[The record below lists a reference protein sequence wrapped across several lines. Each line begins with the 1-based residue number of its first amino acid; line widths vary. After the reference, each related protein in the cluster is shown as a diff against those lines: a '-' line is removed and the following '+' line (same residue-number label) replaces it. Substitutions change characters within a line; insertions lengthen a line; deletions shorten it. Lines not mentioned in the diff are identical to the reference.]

1 MNFKGSQNFFV
12 VLGVVCLIVFL
23 VTKKKKVEFVAPA
36 PNIVT
41 DQGGTNSLNAQK
53 PSNAHVPTYQVAQD
67 PNLPPKGEN
76 LSKTIS
82 HVEYIETKVKE
93 KLRLK
98 VALPT
103 DYKFQDLSFEDVEI
117 ATGFHGYDSKTGTHL
132 VLAGVRKT
140 LQPNEVIAFLKESG
154 TDLPGFDPRF
164 LKILKEPKRGVA
176 HDGFGQP
183 YVWEVEGGGKAMTIA
198 LVNRADGR
206 GSYVAILNGPSKS
219 LSDQEERFESIYDS
233 MKAE

>member
-12 VLGVVCLIVFL
+12 VLGVVCLIVFF
-23 VTKKKKVEFVAPA
+23 VTKKKKVEFVAP
-36 PNIVT
+36 
-41 DQGGTNSLNAQK
+41 NSNATQDLRGADA
-53 PSNAHVPTYQVAQD
+53 PSNKKLGNSAVQTYQVAQD
-67 PNLPPKGEN
+67 INQPAKADNVAKA
-76 LSKTIS
+76 IS

-98 VALPT
+98 VTLPT

-117 ATGFHGYDSKTGTHL
+117 ATGFHGYDNKTNTHL

-164 LKILKEPKRGVA
+164 LKVLQEPKRGVA
-176 HDGFGQP
+176 HGGFDQP
-183 YVWEVEGGGKAMTIA
+183 YVWEIESGGKAMTIA
-198 LVNRADGR
+198 LVNRTDGR

-219 LSDQEERFESIYDS
+219 LSDQEERFEGIYDS

>member
-23 VTKKKKVEFVAPA
+23 VTKKKKVEFVAP
-36 PNIVT
+36 T
-41 DQGGTNSLNAQK
+41 HNAVEESKQTTSK
-53 PSNAHVPTYQVAQD
+53 SNKKQASPDIPTYQVAQET
-67 PNLPPKGEN
+67 NLPAKDEN
-76 LSKTIS
+76 VTRVIS

-98 VALPT
+98 VTLPT
-103 DYKFQDLSFEDVEI
+103 DYKFQDLSFDDVEI
-117 ATGFHGYDSKTGTHL
+117 ATGFHGYDNKTGTHL

-140 LQPNEVIAFLKESG
+140 LQPNEVLAFLKESG

-164 LKILKEPKRGVA
+164 LKILQEPKRGVA
-176 HDGFGQP
+176 HGGFNQP

-206 GSYVAILNGPSKS
+206 GSYVAILNGPAKS
-219 LSDQEERFESIYDS
+219 LSDQEERFEDIYDS